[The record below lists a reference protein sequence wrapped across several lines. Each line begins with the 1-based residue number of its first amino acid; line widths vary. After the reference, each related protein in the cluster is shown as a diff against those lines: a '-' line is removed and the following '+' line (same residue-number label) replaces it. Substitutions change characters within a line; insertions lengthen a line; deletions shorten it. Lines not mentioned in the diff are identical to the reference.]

1 MTHNTHIYT
10 PYAGD
15 SLYSYRL
22 MEVLSAGSIPIIIA
36 DDWVLPFRSTLVE
49 WGRGTNNNIGG
60 CGVIIPE
67 HELRRQAQNNATTT
81 GNNNSSTNNN
91 KKNNVITEYLDKIS
105 NEERC
110 QMRKKCFHVYE
121 TYMKNDTGVIVGIIE
136 TLENEV
142 IENDE
147 YWFDSSYYFNRNG
160 YEDGYDSTIYNI
172 QTKYE
177 RYYWGELDVIVQ
189 DAARI
194 LGYTQHLW
202 NHIGDYSLFSESR
215 SITTEFEL
223 LFNVVD
229 YNELTKE
236 QSDAAILLGYTTE
249 SKWKLASQHIKNIM
263 IWKQSKNDDDAD
275 IIITTDQQ
283 QQQQQYYDDDDNDN
297 QHNQHDDKL
306 RYDDDDDDD
315 RR

>member
-1 MTHNTHIYT
+1 MTHNTHIIRH
-10 PYAGD
+10 AGD

-36 DDWVLPFRSTLVE
+36 DDWVLPFRSTLFE
-49 WGRGTNNNIGG
+49 WGRGTNDNIGGG

-136 TLENEV
+136 TLEKEV

-283 QQQQQYYDDDDNDN
+283 QQQQQYYDDDDDDDD
-297 QHNQHDDKL
+297 QHDDKL
-306 RYDDDDDDD
+306 RYEDDDDDDD